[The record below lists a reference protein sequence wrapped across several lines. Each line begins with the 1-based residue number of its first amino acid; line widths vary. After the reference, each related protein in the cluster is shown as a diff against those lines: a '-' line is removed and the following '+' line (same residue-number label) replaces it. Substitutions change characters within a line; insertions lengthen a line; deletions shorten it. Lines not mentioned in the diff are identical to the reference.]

1 MAAVIKSFA
10 GLYTTGNYIGSV
22 PEGAMAVARNVVI
35 KALNVVS
42 QRRGQFHLPST
53 FGNPGDLGNALI
65 SYGDT
70 LFVQHGVS
78 GLSRYNAVADT
89 FTAYSS
95 AAPSDGGPTLADV
108 HAPAGNRLRGV
119 EAANNVYLSGAKGVR
134 RIDSV
139 TGSTSRAAG
148 TPPAP
153 DGSVAANAGGT
164 LVPVNGS
171 VSYRVVFGN
180 LDSDGTLRLGAPSG
194 RMVAVNANVSP
205 ADPLLNITIPEGV
218 YPGDVMRLYRTET
231 STTSEPGDEHF
242 LVYETTVPSFSGV
255 LAGGIVPANQGFQV
269 TPAAGSHPFVQGQYL
284 HTYQSYTPTGVATE
298 LESGTYYVLSV
309 TGTTFNI
316 ASHTQGPNT
325 GTVSNPNS
333 FVFYAKSIVYI
344 DTTPD
349 SFLSNDPLYTN
360 PNTGNGPLAANY
372 EPPIAKDIEL
382 FATRLFGA
390 NVLDRRTRT
399 IQLLGVGAPNGLQPA
414 DTVTIGS
421 RTWTA
426 TSAAGPTAFLAQYV
440 PDKWFMPYTAGT
452 PAQNVEQTAR
462 NLVRSIN
469 LTAEATVFAF
479 YVSGANDAPGR
490 ILLREKLPEP
500 AQSTLT
506 VSTSRALSWAFLG
519 NFDPNVAVNGLT
531 YSEPDEPEAF
541 TVTGYSPVAAEN
553 DDIRRVKRLRE
564 NLFVFKRRG
573 GAFVV
578 PQAEPFRVSEFD
590 PTCRIVADD
599 TVVIL
604 DNRIWALTEQGLVS
618 ISESGVQITGWP
630 IDVDIKALFR
640 DMTRLNRLAFAVA
653 YETEFTVEL
662 WLPLNDT
669 AESAGKS
676 YWYNVQTNTWVE
688 QPLSRRFGLVTPLSD
703 VEHYCSATT
712 NSLVKERKSRDFTD
726 YADEALTVT
735 ISGVSSTAV
744 TLSSA
749 AGIVTGDMLLQ
760 GVYSARIDLIAGNV
774 LTVSTPV
781 PFTNGAATVLKAIE
795 SEIRPQPVTLGQPAE
810 SKQIAEMVC
819 SFRPGLSVYSPT
831 ALIQTD
837 EDPTTAEYALPYT
850 MGTGYGTGGYGEDS
864 YGGRGL
870 KAIRRNSVGT
880 TGNEFTPGLR
890 IREARTVWELQAITV
905 EVNAE
910 SQRAAP

>member
-1 MAAVIKSFA
+1 MAAIVKAFA

-53 FGNPGDLGNALI
+53 FGSPGDLGNAI
-65 SYGDT
+65 VSYSDT

-78 GLSRYNAVADT
+78 GLSRYNATADT
-89 FTAYSS
+89 FTVYSS
-95 AAPSDGGPTLADV
+95 AAPSDGGPTVTDV
-108 HAPAGNRLRGV
+108 HAPAGNRLRGA
-119 EAANNVYLSGAKGVR
+119 EAANNVYLSGAKGIR

-139 TGSTSRAAG
+139 TGNTSRAAG

-153 DGSVAANAGGT
+153 DGTASGVGLTGIINPGFCA
-164 LVPVNGS
+164 
-171 VSYRVVFGN
+171 SYRAVFGN

-194 RMVAVNANVSP
+194 RMVVVNPSAATLPFNGYVNV
-205 ADPLLNITIPEGV
+205 TIPEGA
-218 YPGDVMRLYRTET
+218 YPGDTMRLYRTELISGT
-231 STTSEPGDEHF
+231 EPGDEHF
-242 LVYETTVPSFSGV
+242 LVYETTVPSFAGC
-255 LAGGIVPANQGFQV
+255 LAGSIVPFGNGWRV
-269 TPAAGSHPFVQGQYL
+269 TPSGGVNPFSVGQYI
-284 HTYQSYTPTGVATE
+284 HTYQSYTPTGASTE
-298 LESGTYYVLSV
+298 LEAGTYFVNAA
-309 TGTTFNI
+309 TATTFDI
-316 ASHTQGPNT
+316 TSHTSLGSI
-325 GTVSNPNS
+325 GTVTNPTS
-333 FVFYAKSIVYI
+333 FVFYAKTIPYADS
-344 DTTPD
+344 TPD

-360 PNTGNGPLAANY
+360 PNTGDGPLAANY
-372 EPPIAKDIEL
+372 EPPIAKDVEY

-390 NVLDRRTRT
+390 NVTDRRTRT
-399 IQLLGVGAPNGLQPA
+399 VQLLGVGSPSGAQVN
-414 DTVTIGS
+414 DTFTVGS
-421 RTWTA
+421 STWTFLS
-426 TSAAGPTAFLAQYV
+426 SASGLPGNR
-440 PDKWFMPYTAGT
+440 PDRYAAIQSSGT
-452 PAQNVEQTAR
+452 PSQNVELTAR
-462 NLVRSIN
+462 ALVQAIN
-469 LTAEATVFAF
+469 LTTESPVFAF

-490 ILLREKLPEP
+490 ILLREKLPDST
-500 AQSTLT
+500 QSTLT
-506 VSTSRALSWAFLG
+506 VSSSRTSAWAFLG

-541 TVTGYSPVAAEN
+541 TVTGYLPVAAEN
-553 DDIRRVKRLRE
+553 DDIRRVKRLRS

-573 GAFVV
+573 GTFIM
-578 PQAEPFRVSEFD
+578 PKAEPFRIDEFD

-599 TVVIL
+599 TVVVL

-618 ISESGVQITGWP
+618 ISESGVQIAGWP

-662 WLPLNDT
+662 WLPLNDS

-703 VEHYCSATT
+703 VEYYCSATT

-726 YADEALTVT
+726 YADEAISVT
-735 ISGVSSTAV
+735 ISGVSGTAITV
-744 TLSSA
+744 SSA
-749 AGIVTGDMLLQ
+749 AGLVTGDMLLQ
-760 GVYSARIDLIAGNV
+760 GVYSARIDAISGSV
-774 LTVSTPV
+774 LTVGTTV

-810 SKQIAEMVC
+810 SKQLAEMVC

-870 KAIRRNSVGT
+870 KAIRRNSIGT